1 MVYMIVLF
9 ILAENSHLT
18 YDLLSQDI
26 YDYLDASLMVTANP
40 IEDVKKIETIPNNHL
55 KNLRRLINAVAEANS
70 TENEQ
75 LISITK
81 TQIFLKLLPAFCQRE
96 QQREYT
102 RRSSHCVSK
111 FMRCFNY
118 D

>member
-1 MVYMIVLF
+1 MNKEYDEAANILQVQLQNDRAAD

-40 IEDVKKIETIPNNHL
+40 IEDVKKIETISNNHL

-70 TENEQ
+70 TGNEQ
-75 LISITK
+75 LISIAN
-81 TQIFLKLLPAFCQRE
+81 TQRFLKLLPDFCQRE
-96 QQREYT
+96 Q
-102 RRSSHCVSK
+102 
-111 FMRCFNY
+111 
-118 D
+118 